1 MTMSITNTLARS
13 LCFVSLAACLTGLG
27 CASSGPYVWAND
39 LPAPQVSAEPIIQPR
54 DTLLVDVRNQTALSG
69 EFVVRDDGHY
79 LQPTVGSIHVEGLV
93 PSSAATLVAGLL
105 KGVVIDPRVSIW
117 VSKPA
122 PIRVNVVGE
131 VKTPGIF
138 ELTRDRSVLGALTA
152 AGWINE
158 FANRNAIFVVRPSER
173 QRIRFR
179 VSDLTSMPDGP
190 SARFRLH
197 DGDAVVVE

>member
-1 MTMSITNTLARS
+1 MTISTSNAPRS
-13 LCFVSLAACLTGLG
+13 LGLLSVAVSLTALACAPT
-27 CASSGPYVWAND
+27 GPYVWAD
-39 LPAPQVSAEPIIQPR
+39 SLAQPPITPEPVIQAR

-69 EFVVRDDGHY
+69 EFPVRDDGHY
-79 LQPTVGSIHVEGLV
+79 LQPMVGSVHVEGLV
-93 PSSAATLVAGLL
+93 PSSAAALVTGLL
-105 KGVVIDPRVSIW
+105 KGVVVEPRVSIW

-152 AGWINE
+152 AGWLND
-158 FANRNAIFVVRPSER
+158 FAKRDGIFVVRPAEK
-173 QRIRFR
+173 QRVRFR
-179 VSDLTSMPDGP
+179 VADLTSTPDGP
-190 SARFRLH
+190 SARFRLR